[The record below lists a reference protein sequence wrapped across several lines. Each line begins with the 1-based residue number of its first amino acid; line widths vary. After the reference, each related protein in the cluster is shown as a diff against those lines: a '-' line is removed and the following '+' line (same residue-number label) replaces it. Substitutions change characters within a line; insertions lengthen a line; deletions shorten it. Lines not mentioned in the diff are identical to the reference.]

1 MIASATP
8 PFSPPDRTPDR
19 LEGLRVLVFGL
30 GGFGGGAGAARF
42 LAERGAAVTVTDLR
56 GEKDLSAALALL
68 EGVSLAGSRLGGH
81 DEEDFRRAEWVVV
94 NPAVP
99 PGVPLLAVAAR
110 AGARLVTEIGLFLSW
125 CRTPYVA
132 GITGSNGK
140 STTCRLLADLLAASG
155 HPARLGGNFGG
166 SLFGELEAIGPE
178 DRVVLELSSFQ
189 LARLGDGTPRP
200 AAVAITQI
208 AANHLDWHGTFAAYR
223 AAKEEI
229 LAPPPAHAPAG
240 LRIAALPRDP
250 LWTEL
255 AELAR
260 LGGRRVTSCGAGD
273 PGTEG
278 VGVRDGRLVAVR
290 AGEVLPLA
298 RLDRFPRSGPHD
310 LANAA
315 AACAL
320 ALPLGARVEAIEPT
334 IAAQRPLPH
343 RQERV
348 AEVAGVIFVDD
359 SKATTPEAAR
369 AAIEAVSPHALLL
382 AGGRHKGG
390 DLATLAEAV
399 RRGARGAIC
408 YGECRDQLAAA
419 LRAGGVAAERIDVR
433 PDLASA
439 FRRAAERARPGDV
452 VLLSPACASYDEF
465 KSYEE
470 RAERFRALV
479 AEHAEAH
486 AELRG
491 DARG

>member
-1 MIASATP
+1 VIAPSALV
-8 PFSPPDRTPDR
+8 FSPPDRTPDR

-42 LAERGAAVTVTDLR
+42 LAERGAEVTVTDLR
-56 GEKDLSAALALL
+56 SAAELSAALSRL
-68 EGVSLAGSRLGGH
+68 EGVTLAGSRLGGH

-99 PGVPLLAVAAR
+99 PGAPLLSVAAR

-125 CRTPYVA
+125 CPTPYVA

-140 STTCRLLADLLAASG
+140 STTCRLLADILAASG
-155 HPARLGGNFGG
+155 LPARLGGNFGG
-166 SLFGELEAIGPE
+166 SLLGELGAIGPE
-178 DRVVLELSSFQ
+178 ERVVLELSSFQ

-208 AANHLDWHGTFAAYR
+208 AANHLDWHGSFAAYR

-229 LAPPPAHAPAG
+229 LAPAPSHAPAG
-240 LRIAALPRDP
+240 IRVAALPRDA
-250 LWTEL
+250 LGEELGEL
-255 AELAR
+255 AG
-260 LGGRRVTSCGAGD
+260 LGGRRTVSFGADD
-273 PGTEG
+273 PGGDG
-278 VGVRDGRLVAVR
+278 VGVRDGHLVAVR
-290 AGEVLPLA
+290 GGETQRLA
-298 RLDRFPRSGPHD
+298 RLESFPRRGPHD

-315 AACAL
+315 TACAL
-320 ALPLGARVEAIEPT
+320 ALPLGARLEAIEPT

-348 AEVAGVIFVDD
+348 AEIAGVVFVDD

-369 AAIEAVSPHALLL
+369 AAIEAVAPRALLL

-390 DLATLAEAV
+390 DLAPLAEAV
-399 RRGARGAIC
+399 RRGARAAIC
-408 YGECRDQLAAA
+408 FGECRDLLADA
-419 LRAGGVAAERIDVR
+419 LRRGGVAPERIDVR

-439 FRRAAERARPGDV
+439 FRRAAERALPGDV

-465 KSYEE
+465 RSYEE
-470 RAERFRALV
+470 RADRFRALV
-479 AEHAEAH
+479 AEHARA
-486 AELRG
+486 ASG
-491 DARG
+491 AMNPSG